1 MVIKAR
7 LAPSATAAVAPPGP
21 VGGVAASAISRRV
34 GAPLMTRHFTLSE
47 ALKAYDTF
55 GNAMRER
62 ALKIIITND

>member
-1 MVIKAR
+1 
-7 LAPSATAAVAPPGP
+7 
-21 VGGVAASAISRRV
+21 VAASAISRRV

-47 ALKAYDTF
+47 AMKAYDTF